1 MKSEILAEVIRGE
14 TVESI
19 HRGHLVVV
27 DGAGA
32 MVAAVGEPEMVTYW
46 RSAAKAFQAIP
57 FITSGAADHFN
68 FTEKEIALACASHNG
83 EEMHTETCG
92 EMLEKCGLSE
102 SDLRCGSQIPFDNE
116 TAKRMI
122 KRDEK
127 ATQIHN
133 NCSGKHSAM
142 LAFAKYINADLEN
155 YLSLENP
162 IQQKILEM
170 VSLFT
175 EVPESEIKLGTD
187 GCSAPNFAVSL
198 KAMALAFAKLVN
210 PPESFDENLKSACER
225 IVSAMTNFPEMI
237 GGTGRLDTDV
247 MQALKGKVICKV
259 GAEGV
264 WSAAVLPSE
273 KWTKG
278 LGIAVKIEDG
288 DDKRARPVVAVG
300 LLRQLG
306 VLGEDKLTELSPMP
320 VKTRRGETV
329 GEVKAVF
336 EI

>member
-1 MKSEILAEVIRGE
+1 MKSELLAEVIRGE

-19 HRGHLVVV
+19 HCGHLIVV
-27 DGAGA
+27 DNAGETI
-32 MVAAVGEPEMVTYW
+32 AAIGNPEMVTYW

-57 FITSGAADHFN
+57 FITSGAADF
-68 FTEKEIALACASHNG
+68 FGFSEKEIALACASHNG
-83 EEMHTETCG
+83 EKMHTETC
-92 EMLEKCGLSE
+92 EQMLEKCGLNE

-116 TAKRMI
+116 TVKQMI
-122 KRDEK
+122 KSGEK
-127 ATQIHN
+127 ATQIYN

-142 LAFAKYINADLEN
+142 LAFAKFIKADMEN
-155 YLSLENP
+155 YLSLGNP
-162 IQQKILEM
+162 VQREILETIA
-170 VSLFT
+170 LFT
-175 EVPESEIKLGTD
+175 EVPKNEIKLGID

-198 KAMALAFAKLVN
+198 RAMALAFAKLVN
-210 PPESFDENLKSACER
+210 PPESFDENLKSACQR
-225 IVSAMTNFPEMI
+225 IVQAMMNFPEMI

-247 MQALKGKVICKV
+247 MRELKGKVICKV

-264 WSAAVLPSE
+264 WSAAVLPCE
-273 KWTKG
+273 KWKNG

-288 DDKRARPVVAVG
+288 DDKRARPVVAVE

-306 VLGEDKLTELSPMP
+306 VLGENELTELSPMP

-329 GEVKAVF
+329 GEIKAVF

>member
-19 HRGHLVVV
+19 HLGHLIVV
-27 DGAGA
+27 DGAGET
-32 MVAAVGEPEMVTYW
+32 VAGIGDSELVTYW

-68 FTEKEIALACASHNG
+68 FSEKEIALACASHNG
-83 EEMHTETCG
+83 EEMHTETC
-92 EMLEKCGLSE
+92 EQMLEKCGLNE
-102 SDLRCGSQIPFDNE
+102 SDLLCGSHLPFDNE
-116 TAKRMI
+116 TAKQMI
-122 KRDEK
+122 KADER

-142 LAFAKYINADLEN
+142 LAFAKYTNADLES

-162 IQQKILEM
+162 IQKAILET
-170 VSLFT
+170 VSIFT
-175 EVPESEIKLGTD
+175 EVPKNEIKLGVD

-198 KAMALAFAKLVN
+198 RAMASAFAKLVN
-210 PPESFDENLKSACER
+210 SPESFDENLKSACEK

-237 GGTGRLDTDV
+237 GGTGRLDTDI

-264 WSAAVLPSE
+264 WSAAILPCE
-273 KWTKG
+273 KWKKG
-278 LGIAVKIEDG
+278 LGIALKVEDG
-288 DDKRARPVVAVG
+288 DDKRARPVVAVE

-306 VLGEDKLTELSPMP
+306 VLENETLAELSPMP
-320 VKTRRGETV
+320 VNTRRGEKV
-329 GEVKAVF
+329 GEVRAVF